1 MGDPSDDSTLIPR
14 LNEPMFRRLV
24 ADGTIAGGMIP
35 KLENAFRALRSG
47 IQKVR
52 ITNIRNLEG
61 GTEITECSLE

>member
-1 MGDPSDDSTLIPR
+1 
-14 LNEPMFRRLV
+14 MFRRLV